1 MRKPEL
7 PSISPKTRRTLI
19 FLVTVAAG
27 TLLIL
32 YDLPTEYLLGGTIAA
47 GCIVL
52 IAFGAIKLSDL
63 RPKNIREGL
72 KAWVAERKQRPLRKE
87 APKEKIGSRTAA
99 APEEKGGRV
108 RAALA
113 SLSGVVHGGAGR
125 LKASLFHK
133 DETFKKIDMIL
144 DAEIAG
150 GAASNGP
157 DTSAAVQGGENA
169 PAPLSGAADP
179 FFDISEE
186 DLENLT
192 LDGEESDQARSP
204 VDITLDDEIPSLASS
219 DSIVSEIFRANAAE
233 LEEFSELGD
242 ISELD
247 ETLGEIGGVDL
258 GEVDLDALDLSEED
272 LSEIT
277 PDTGSEDDT
286 PEAALA
292 DNASIL
298 PEIPEEPEEEEA
310 PEEENLVA
318 FASGGGSDSLMDIL
332 KSDVKQRK
340 KGDYNSLL
348 RGMKGMKINADDLVD
363 ELEETLKAL
372 DGGSTVKK
380 HG

>member
-27 TLLIL
+27 SLLIL

-52 IAFGAIKLSDL
+52 LAFGAIRLSDL

-72 KAWVAERKQRPLRKE
+72 KAWVAGRKQRPQKKD
-87 APKEKIGSRTAA
+87 APKEKIGSRTTA

-133 DETFKKIDMIL
+133 DETFKKIDTIL

-192 LDGEESDQARSP
+192 LDGEEIDQTGSP
-204 VDITLDDEIPSLASS
+204 VDITLDDEIPSLASN

-258 GEVDLDALDLSEED
+258 DALDLSEED

-277 PDTGSEDDT
+277 PDTGSQDDAPED
-286 PEAALA
+286 ALA

-372 DGGSTVKK
+372 EGGSTVKK

>member
-1 MRKPEL
+1 MRKPAL

-27 TLLIL
+27 SLLIL

-52 IAFGAIKLSDL
+52 LAFGAIRLSDL

-72 KAWVAERKQRPLRKE
+72 KAWVAGRKQRPQKKD
-87 APKEKIGSRTAA
+87 AQKEKIGSRTAA

-133 DETFKKIDMIL
+133 DETFKKIDRIL

-192 LDGEESDQARSP
+192 LDGEEIDQNGSP
-204 VDITLDDEIPSLASS
+204 IDMALDDEIPSLASN

-258 GEVDLDALDLSEED
+258 DALDLSEED

-277 PDTGSEDDT
+277 PDTGSEDDA
-286 PEAALA
+286 PEDALA

-298 PEIPEEPEEEEA
+298 PEIPEEPEEEEV